1 MKFHFLKSSVCLMSL
16 FPMVCFKQHH
26 SRLCFCHIRPGHV
39 IMLNFIGGPF
49 LMFIFILV
57 LMNAAYSA
65 LVVNYN
71 IIDMMMIIFFKHDVS
86 GHRTLCRTIYP
97 SLLVSRETKTYTC
110 FFRLY
115 LIGLPILKGM
125 YLYYSDY
132 LPSKMYEIIR
142 NFRAFIIFKNS
153 NDGI

>member
-1 MKFHFLKSSVCLMSL
+1 
-16 FPMVCFKQHH
+16 
-26 SRLCFCHIRPGHV
+26 
-39 IMLNFIGGPF
+39 
-49 LMFIFILV
+49 
-57 LMNAAYSA
+57 MNAAYSA